1 MSCNETSSDSEDQ
14 EFQEHSEEGEGEE
27 EEHLWFLHS
36 LNYMFLLVSH
46 FCSATSNLL
55 ATPVVFTQPIT

>member
-14 EFQEHSEEGEGEE
+14 EFQEHSEGEEEE

>member
-14 EFQEHSEEGEGEE
+14 EFQEHSEGEEEE

-36 LNYMFLLVSH
+36 LSH
-46 FCSATSNLL
+46 DDSYGFY
-55 ATPVVFTQPIT
+55 

>member
-14 EFQEHSEEGEGEE
+14 EFQEHSEEEGEE

>member
-14 EFQEHSEEGEGEE
+14 EFQEHFEEGEEE